1 MFKSL
6 WRILTTVI
14 FVVTSIGAVSFFL
27 FFYFGRG
34 LPDYQFLRDYRPSVA
49 SRFYTNDYQLFKEYA
64 REKRVF
70 VAIENIPP
78 LLVQAFLSAE
88 DKNFYY
94 HPGIDFLSIFR
105 AVLNNTFK
113 GVWNGKALG
122 ASTITQQ
129 VAKNFLVGNEKS
141 FDRKFREAIMSMR
154 LEMALP
160 KERILELYLN
170 QIYLGMGSYGVAAAA
185 QTYFGKSLDQLTVAE
200 CAFLA
205 SLPKAPA
212 TYHPI
217 KEQKRAKARRDWVIG
232 RLVEDNIISAEEAKH
247 AQSDPFKI
255 TIDSSYIVN
264 ADYFGEEVRRELM
277 QRFGENVLYTGG
289 LSVFTT
295 VDPFLQNAADKS
307 LRKGLQEYDRRH
319 GWRGPITRLMTPMD
333 QVAWIK
339 DLNKIPPV
347 PGIGDSRLVIVLS
360 ISSDNEAK
368 IAFANGEISSL
379 FLNGVD
385 WARLAKSDGTQGPE
399 IKRVADVLAPGDV
412 VLVNNIAGPGQTP
425 VYKLHQIPAV
435 SGGMVVMDADTGNV
449 FAMTGGYSF
458 EISQFNCATQ
468 AWRQPGSA
476 FKPFVYLAALEK
488 GYTPETL
495 INDAPITLNL
505 GAGLGVYSPKNITH
519 RSYGPSP
526 MRIGIEKSYNL
537 MTVRLAH
544 QIGMQSVKSV
554 ASRFGVVDDM
564 PLHLSN
570 SLGAKETTVLR
581 LTTAYAMIVNG
592 GKKIGPN
599 LIKQVQD
606 KNGQVIY
613 QLQTQYRGLLG
624 PDVGELLNNWHDVE
638 KKPLPELKDERE
650 QIIDAKFA
658 ESMTTMLEAVVLR
671 GTGKKL
677 QPLMEQYCI
686 VLGGKTGSTNDCK
699 DAWFMG
705 FIRDAT
711 GRTLVVGVFV
721 GFPAPQT
728 LGTFQGDDE
737 TGTRVALPIFGNFVR
752 EMFDKV

>member
-1 MFKSL
+1 MFRSL

-14 FVVTSIGAVSFFL
+14 FVITSMGAVLFFV

-34 LPDYQFLRDYRPSVA
+34 LPDYQFLRDYQPSVV
-49 SRFYTNDYQLFKEYA
+49 SRFYTNDYQLFKEHA
-64 REKRVF
+64 REKRIF

-94 HPGIDFLSIFR
+94 HPGVDLISVFR
-105 AVLNNTFK
+105 AALNNTFK
-113 GVWNGKALG
+113 GAWNGKALG

-129 VAKNFLVGNEKS
+129 VAKNFLVGNERS

-154 LEMALP
+154 LEMALS

-185 QTYFGKSLDQLTVAE
+185 QTYFGKSLDKLTIAE

-217 KEQKRAKARRDWVIG
+217 KEQKRAKARRDWVVG
-232 RLVEDNIISAEEAKH
+232 RLAEDNIVSSQEAQD
-247 AQSDPFKI
+247 AQNDPFKI
-255 TIDSSYIVN
+255 TLDSSFAVN
-264 ADYFGEEVRRELM
+264 ADYFGEEVRREIM
-277 QRFGENVLYTGG
+277 QRFGENMLYTGG

-295 VDPFLQNAADKS
+295 LDPNLQRAADKS
-307 LRKGLQEYDRRH
+307 LRKGLEEYDRRH
-319 GWRGPITRLMTPMD
+319 GWRGVVAKITQLD
-333 QVAWIK
+333 QSAWIK

-347 PGIGDSRLVIVLS
+347 PGMNDAKLAVVLA
-360 ISSDNEAK
+360 ISSDREAK
-368 IAFANGEISSL
+368 IGFANGAVSSL
-379 FLNGVD
+379 FLTGVE
-385 WARLAKSDGTQGPE
+385 WARLSKPDGTQGPE
-399 IKRVADVLAPGDV
+399 IKKISEVIVPGDV
-412 VLVNNIAGPGQTP
+412 ILVNNIASSKAPL
-425 VYKLHQIPAV
+425 YELHQIPLV
-435 SGGMVVMDADTGNV
+435 SGGIVVMDADTGNV
-449 FAMTGGYSF
+449 LAMTGGYSF

-476 FKPFVYLAALEK
+476 FKPFVYLAAMEK

-495 INDAPITLNL
+495 INDAPITLSL
-505 GAGLGVYSPKNITH
+505 GPGLGVYSPKNITH

-544 QIGMQSVKSV
+544 QIGMQPVKSI
-554 ASRFGVVDDM
+554 ATRFGVADDM

-592 GKKIGPN
+592 GKKIKPN

-606 KNGQVIY
+606 RNGQVIH
-613 QLQTQYRGLLG
+613 QLQTQYGEFLG
-624 PDVGELLNNWHDVE
+624 QERKELLNNWHDVE
-638 KKPLPELKDERE
+638 EEPLPELADQRK
-650 QIIDAKFA
+650 QIIDVKFA
-658 ESMTTMLEAVVLR
+658 ESMTTMLEAVVQR

-677 QPLMEQYCI
+677 QPLMEKYNI
-686 VLGGKTGSTNDCK
+686 TLGGKTGSTNDCK

-705 FIRDAT
+705 FIRYPN
-711 GRTLVVGVFV
+711 GRTLIVGVFV
-721 GFPAPQT
+721 GYPTPQT
-728 LGTFQGDDE
+728 LGTHQGADE
-737 TGTRVALPIFGNFVR
+737 TGTRVALPVFGNFVR
-752 EMFDKV
+752 EIFYKK